1 MTNISEII
9 ISAALGILTILGATL
24 ISAIKSYIVA
34 KGGEKA
40 IKIVEILAKGGEKAI
55 KIVEILAHNAV
66 NAVEQV
72 STETGFKGKDKLAEA
87 KKAILNELTKYNIH
101 MTDEDLT
108 VFVESAVKQMN
119 NAWKE

>member
-9 ISAALGILTILGATL
+9 ISAALGILTISGATL
-24 ISAIKSYIVA
+24 ISAIKSYIV
-34 KGGEKA
+34 
-40 IKIVEILAKGGEKAI
+40 AKGGEKAI